1 MEKDLIASAY
11 PFRSVEAMPLAF
23 PGRKMAKFLLSLLK
37 GVLQSLLIL
46 SKVRPRVVLGMGGYA
61 SFPPLFASYLLRIPF
76 LIHEQ
81 NVIPGRA
88 NRVLGRLAQKVLVS
102 FEETKRFFSAQ
113 RTKVTGVPI
122 RSSMQRFEKE
132 VARQRLGLNPHRNT
146 LLVMG
151 GSRGALAINNLLLEM
166 LPSLLERGIQVIH
179 ICGVSNYPSIKEKV
193 GGPREGYLLL
203 PFSREMSTLYSSA
216 DLCISRAGAS
226 TLAEIAFFSLPAILI
241 PYPYAIDQH
250 QLYNALLFQ
259 KHGGAIVFKERGLN
273 ARKLLRKVGE
283 LFSSPQRLEEMSLAV
298 SSLAMPDAS
307 YRVAQEVLEVM
318 NK

>member
-23 PGRKMAKFLLSLLK
+23 SGGKVMRFLLSLFK

-46 SKVRPRVVLGMGGYA
+46 LKIQPRVVLGMGGYA

-88 NRVLGRLAQKVLVS
+88 NRILGRLAQKVLVS
-102 FEETKRFFSAQ
+102 FEETKRFFPAQ
-113 RTKVTGVPI
+113 RAKVTGVPI
-122 RSSMQRFEKE
+122 RSSMQRIEKE
-132 VARQRLGLNPHRNT
+132 LARQRLGLNPKMNT

-166 LPSLLERGIQVIH
+166 LPSLLEKGIQVIH

-193 GGPREGYLLL
+193 GELREGYLLL
-203 PFSREMSTLYSSA
+203 PFSKEMSTLYSSA

-226 TLAEIAFFSLPAILI
+226 TLAEIAFFALPSILI
-241 PYPYAIDQH
+241 PYPYATDQH
-250 QLYNALLFQ
+250 QLYNALIFQ
-259 KHGGAIVFKERGLN
+259 KRGGAIVFKERGLS
-273 ARKLLRKVGE
+273 AQKVLQKIEE

-307 YRVAQEVLEVM
+307 HRVVQEILEVM
-318 NK
+318 KK